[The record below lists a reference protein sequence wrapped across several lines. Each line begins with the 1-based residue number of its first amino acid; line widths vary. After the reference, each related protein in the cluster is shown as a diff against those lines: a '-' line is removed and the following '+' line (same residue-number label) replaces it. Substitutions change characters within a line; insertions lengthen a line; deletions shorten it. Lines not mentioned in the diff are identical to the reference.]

1 MLGFLRDSNK
11 GLLLTLLNL
20 LSKPTSA
27 RCVNK
32 KIENRTS
39 PPDTR
44 GTILAL
50 FRRVALAGELC
61 PQLLM
66 RKEIP
71 AMIPRDTGLGFIGI
85 FCVFSAFSLT
95 C

>member
-11 GLLLTLLNL
+11 ELLLTLLNL
-20 LSKPTSA
+20 LPKPASA
-27 RCVNK
+27 RNVNN
-32 KIENRTS
+32 KIENCIS
-39 PPDTR
+39 PPDR
-44 GTILAL
+44 CGTILAL
-50 FRRVALAGELC
+50 FKRVALAGELC

-71 AMIPRDTGLGFIGI
+71 AIIPRDSGLGFVGI
-85 FCVFSAFSLT
+85 FCVLYAFSLT